1 MKIRAE
7 CVPCLLTR
15 GMFECRISSHANGG
29 RDLDRKEAKAMQA
42 ALKVF
47 AKEYGPRECSATVAT
62 KVHRAIYKALG
73 DDDPYRKIKR
83 QSNDVARR
91 LLPKARRFIK
101 ASDDPLEAA
110 ILLSVIGN
118 LLDFG
123 IPGVL
128 DDPTALEALFDGI
141 AAHGLDVD
149 HIARI
154 RPFLKPGKT
163 IVYLTDNAGEIVFD
177 ALVCEV
183 LRSYGSK
190 IVLVVKGAP
199 ILTDATLKDA
209 NAAGIEKHVDAIL
222 TTGSNAVGL
231 DLSEMGPELKKA
243 LFGADLI
250 IAKGM
255 ANYEA
260 LSEPEYTGLRNIIY
274 ILRTKCQPVA
284 DSLGV
289 GKDLNVAIFMMGKGR
304 AAGGKQ

>member
-15 GMFECRISSHANGG
+15 GLFECRISSHDNGG
-29 RDLDRKEAKAMQA
+29 RKLDDKEAKAMQA
-42 ALKVF
+42 AVKVF
-47 AKEYGPRECSATVAT
+47 AKEYSPRKCSATVAT

-73 DDDPYRKIKR
+73 DEDPYREIKGR
-83 QSNDVARR
+83 SNDVALR
-91 LLPKARRFIK
+91 LLPKAKRFIK

-110 ILLSVIGN
+110 VLLSIIGN

-128 DDPTALEALFDGI
+128 DDPDALDTMFDDI

-149 HIARI
+149 HTSRL
-154 RPFLKPGKT
+154 RPLLKPGKT

-177 ALVCEV
+177 SLVCEV
-183 LRSYGSK
+183 LMSYGPK
-190 IVLVVKGAP
+190 VLLVVKGAP

-209 NAAGIEKHVDAIL
+209 KDSGIDGHVDAIL

-243 LFGADLI
+243 LFGADLV

-260 LSEPEYTGLRNIIY
+260 LSEPDFKRLKNVIY
-274 ILRTKCQPVA
+274 ILRTKCHPVA
-284 DSLGV
+284 QGLGV
-289 GKDLNVAIFMMGKGR
+289 GKDLNVAIFKR
-304 AAGGKQ
+304 NTR